1 MTDTRDISE
10 AMKLFDML
18 SYDEKVCA
26 MECLR
31 AFLEKQRAQGKHS
44 EQGTGYLS
52 MIDRT

>member
-1 MTDTRDISE
+1 MKDTRDISE

-31 AFLEKQRAQGKHS
+31 AFLEKQRAQG
-44 EQGTGYLS
+44 EQGSGEQA
-52 MIDRT
+52 IHV

>member
-1 MTDTRDISE
+1 MKDTRDVSK
-10 AMKLFDML
+10 AMELFDML
-18 SYDEKVCA
+18 SYDEKAYA
-26 MECLR
+26 MEYLR